1 MSVGRQEA
9 FELFRRD
16 YEQNAAI
23 EENKQVLKQ
32 RYAEAKSL
40 GEKVN
45 RLRHSISKSWN
56 CYFHFKVKLYL
67 YYSS

>member
-56 CYFHFKVKLYL
+56 YYFHFKVKLYL